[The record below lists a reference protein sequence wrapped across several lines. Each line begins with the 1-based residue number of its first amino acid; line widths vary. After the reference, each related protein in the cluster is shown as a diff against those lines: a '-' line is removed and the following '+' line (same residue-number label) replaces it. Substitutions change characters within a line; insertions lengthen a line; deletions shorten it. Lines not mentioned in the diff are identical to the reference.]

1 MPASK
6 RSSLSQG
13 VLSIASRRDQRDSW
27 CNESMNRKGSRS
39 VVTTISLGLLALLL
53 ASCSAAGAPGPTAQ
67 PQESQSPTTNP
78 SSTPDS
84 NETSPEPTKTTPG
97 KTATTKPP
105 TVDTNPDE
113 GSSSDRGNYITYDE
127 YQSSPDVYAS
137 SEVVLFFNA
146 SWCSTCRIA
155 RDNFESSLT
164 QIPAD
169 LTVVIVDFEN
179 SAELKKKHGVTYQ
192 HTLVHINDSGELLH
206 KWSGS
211 VTFAEIAEQIA

>member
-1 MPASK
+1 
-6 RSSLSQG
+6 
-13 VLSIASRRDQRDSW
+13 
-27 CNESMNRKGSRS
+27 MNRKSSRS
-39 VVTTISLGLLALLL
+39 VVTTISLGLVALLL
-53 ASCSAAGAPGPTAQ
+53 ASCSAAGTAGPTSPTAQ
-67 PQESQSPTTNP
+67 PQESQSPPTKTP
-78 SSTPDS
+78 SSTPEPD
-84 NETSPEPTKTTPG
+84 EPSPEPTKTTPK
-97 KTATTKPP
+97 KTPTTKPTPETTPTAKPTPETTPTTKPP